1 MRNGVYFIV
10 RALLV
15 AKLLKI
21 LIYANYRTCG
31 ITMWAQSDV
40 KKKTKYGIS
49 VQILSQQGWNFAGLM
64 CGKLTTHC
72 DGGYD
77 VTPVLYFA

>member
-15 AKLLKI
+15 AKLFKI

-31 ITMWAQSDV
+31 ITMWTQNDV
-40 KKKTKYGIS
+40 KKEQNMEYLCKY
-49 VQILSQQGWNFAGLM
+49 
-64 CGKLTTHC
+64 
-72 DGGYD
+72 
-77 VTPVLYFA
+77 